1 MKILL
6 QRHWKFACV
15 FCLPCIIAIG
25 YLITDMYAIELV
37 VLIKAAAIILFP
49 SIIFGCIASYI
60 SYTKG
65 YDSGFA
71 WGFFLGV
78 IGLLVV
84 GFRESKNKPSAEQ
97 TKAVP
102 SKTSDVNSLK
112 ELAALYKEGLLTE
125 DEFKKEKEKIINK

>member
-1 MKILL
+1 MGKMLSRALVLLVLSPFFIMFAMEMYSIAIIYGLILL
-6 QRHWKFACV
+6 GNV
-15 FCLPCIIAIG
+15 
-25 YLITDMYAIELV
+25 
-37 VLIKAAAIILFP
+37 
-49 SIIFGCIASYI
+49 IFGCISSYI

-84 GFRESKNKPSAEQ
+84 GFRESKNKQKVEHPN
-97 TKAVP
+97 P
-102 SKTSDVNSLK
+102 IRNKTTDVNSLK
-112 ELAALYKEGLLTE
+112 ELASLYKEGLLTE